1 MLRLLF
7 SAPFLLL
14 LAACFGG
21 AGAQAESPGFTP
33 GDCWFASPP
42 EVRAQCGIFR
52 VREDRNA
59 PENKRLLE
67 IPVVRLLGP
76 VRSNAPPAVVLGGG
90 GPGGQVFLKN
100 AESIAFWNILR
111 RDILGENGELI
122 LAEQRG
128 AGMSRPLLNCP
139 GSDLF
144 APLSR
149 PLSLAEEVRE
159 MREDFAQCMRDVT
172 ARADL
177 SAHTTASSA
186 GDFAEL
192 RRALKI
198 PQWDLIGLSYGSR
211 LAFELMERDLEG
223 VRAAVMD
230 SAVPPQRDAGL
241 EDKNISR
248 ILDKLAAECAADAHC
263 AKRGKLRQNLNAAA
277 ARLEKNPVFLDGR
290 DPRDGAK
297 MTVALTRARLAN
309 MIFLN
314 LYNEQSAARL
324 PKFARDISRG
334 EVKTEAAI
342 FFLNRYLE
350 FLLDPDFADALYLTI
365 VCRED
370 PRPPRAENAGFPEDD
385 LNRARMELFALC
397 DEFFPRLPPPA
408 PPTRADIPVL
418 MLSGEYDP
426 AVPPQWAKNAAAKMT
441 GARTVVF
448 PTAHISLTTIPC
460 ARRTVRGFL
469 QNTKSPLNQCAQKT
483 RKLTFH

>member
-7 SAPFLLL
+7 PVSLLLL

-21 AGAQAESPGFTP
+21 ADAQAESPGFTP

-172 ARADL
+172 VRADL

-241 EDKNISR
+241 ENKNISR

-263 AKRGKLRQNLNAAA
+263 AKRGKLRQNLDAAA

-385 LNRARMELFALC
+385 LNRARMELFTLC

>member
-14 LAACFGG
+14 FAACFVG

-159 MREDFAQCMRDVT
+159 MRKDFAQCMRDVT
-172 ARADL
+172 VRADL

-241 EDKNISR
+241 ENKNISR

-263 AKRGKLRQNLNAAA
+263 AKRGKLRQNLDAAA

-297 MTVALTRARLAN
+297 ITVALTRARLAN

-448 PTAHISLTTIPC
+448 PTAHLSLTTIPC

>member
-1 MLRLLF
+1 MPRLLF
-7 SAPFLLL
+7 PVSLLL
-14 LAACFGG
+14 PLAACFGG

-33 GDCWFASPP
+33 GDCWFAPPP

-52 VREDRNA
+52 VREDRDA

-67 IPVVRLLGP
+67 IPVVRLLGA
-76 VRSNAPPAVVLGGG
+76 VRSNSPPAVVLGGG
-90 GPGGQVFLKN
+90 GPGGQVFLEK
-100 AESIAFWNILR
+100 AENIAFWNVLR
-111 RDILGENGELI
+111 RDILGDNGELI

-159 MREDFAQCMRDVT
+159 MRKDFAQCVRDVS

-198 PQWDLIGLSYGSR
+198 PKWDLIGLSYGSR
-211 LAFELMERDLEG
+211 LAFELMERDPEG

-230 SAVPPQRDAGL
+230 SAVPPRRDAGL
-241 EDKNISR
+241 ESENISR
-248 ILDKLAAECAADAHC
+248 ILDKLAAECAADPHC
-263 AKRGKLRQNLNAAA
+263 AKRGKLRENMAAAA
-277 ARLEKNPVFLDGR
+277 ARLENNPVFLDGR
-290 DPRDGAK
+290 DPRNGGRV
-297 MTVALTRARLAN
+297 TVALTRARLAN

-324 PKFARDISRG
+324 PKFAREMSRG

-350 FLLDPDFADALYLTI
+350 FLLDPDFADALYLAI

-370 PRPPRAENAGFPEDD
+370 PRPPRAESAGFPEDD
-385 LNRARMELFALC
+385 LNQARMELFALC
-397 DEFFPRLPPPA
+397 DDFFPRLPPPA
-408 PPTRADIPVL
+408 APTRADFPVL

-441 GARTVVF
+441 NARTVVF
-448 PTAHISLTTIPC
+448 PTAHISLTSIPC
-460 ARRTVRGFL
+460 ARQTIRGFL
-469 QNTKSPLNQCAQKT
+469 QNTKSPLNQCAKKT